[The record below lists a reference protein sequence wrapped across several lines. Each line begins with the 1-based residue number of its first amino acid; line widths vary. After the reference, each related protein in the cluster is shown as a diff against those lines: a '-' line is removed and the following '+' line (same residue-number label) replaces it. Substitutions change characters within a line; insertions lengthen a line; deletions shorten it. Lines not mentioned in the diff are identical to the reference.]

1 MRSTARRGP
10 KRAHRYH
17 VCSVP
22 FWVTVMEKNKDR
34 EEDIDRKF
42 EYFEVGSSHRTSFV
56 TSLDSYGPKH
66 GERLL
71 LPIHTD
77 TAHG

>member
-1 MRSTARRGP
+1 MQNTARRGY

-22 FWVTVMEKNKDR
+22 FWVTVVEKNKDR

-42 EYFEVGSSHRTSFV
+42 EYFEVWSSHCSLFV
-56 TSLDSYGPKH
+56 TSL
-66 GERLL
+66 RQ
-71 LPIHTD
+71 
-77 TAHG
+77 A